1 MAFNPEMRASDAD
14 REKVAAALREHMV
27 EGRLNAEEFGE
38 RLEAAYAAKTFGE
51 LRVLTRDLPDIDLK
65 NLPARPEPVKPQ
77 APGAPAN
84 LKAAWGG
91 WLFVGGINWAIW
103 LILWISQGELVY
115 PWPLWVMGPWGIGL
129 LIATLTQSQ
138 NGDKKREL
146 GS

>member
-1 MAFNPEMRASDAD
+1 MRASDAD

-65 NLPARPEPVKPQ
+65 KLPARPEPVKPQ

-91 WLFVGGINWAIW
+91 WLVVGGINWAIW

>member
-1 MAFNPEMRASDAD
+1 MAFSPEMRASDAD

-27 EGRLNAEEFGE
+27 VGRLNAEEFGE

-65 NLPARPEPVKPQ
+65 NLPARPEPMKPQ
-77 APGAPAN
+77 AAPVSGN
-84 LKAAWGG
+84 LKGAWAG
-91 WLFVGGINWAIW
+91 WAFVSLVNWGVW
-103 LILWISQGELVY
+103 LVIVLTGGELIY

-129 LIATLTQSQ
+129 LIATLAQSQ
-138 NGDKKREL
+138 NDGKKREL

>member
-1 MAFNPEMRASDAD
+1 MAFSPEMRASDAD

-51 LRVLTRDLPDIDLK
+51 LRVLTRDLPDIDLR
-65 NLPARPEPVKPQ
+65 NLPARPEPMKPQ
-77 APGAPAN
+77 AKPVSEN
-84 LKAAWGG
+84 LKRAWSA
-91 WLFVGGINWAIW
+91 WALVSLINWAVW
-103 LILWISQGELVY
+103 VVVAMTSGGPVY

-129 LIATLTQSQ
+129 LISTLAQSQ